1 MAKRIQITH
10 VYFSAIKQTAFEKYS
25 GGVAQIHSLR

>member
-10 VYFSAIKQTAFEKYS
+10 VYFSAISQTAFEKYS
-25 GGVAQIHSLR
+25 GGVAQIH

>member
-10 VYFSAIKQTAFEKYS
+10 VYFSAISQTAFEKYS
-25 GGVAQIHSLR
+25 SEVAQIH